1 MRVIFVPQYPTPMRY
16 QEWWF
21 TYFPDMLRYHGFE
34 VLTLGE
40 RAVGELKVKAKT
52 GLFAPITPSVL
63 FETEQ
68 IKEYMHLPVRKD
80 DILFMADI
88 SFPGFFPQILYH
100 KRPDQIY
107 GFCHATSLNYRDYF
121 EFKREQKWPTEK
133 AIMELCHK
141 VFVGSNY
148 HKKKLGLANTVV
160 APLPFPNMKESLNAN
175 RLIADRKNNIISVSR
190 IGSQKV
196 DDSVEYDVKRK
207 FSDIRR
213 QECYSWHEYYEFLA
227 DSKIMLITSR
237 EETFGYQVVDG
248 ILNGCIVL
256 APNMCSYP
264 ELLNGSF
271 LYDSNEELIDKITR
285 ILSFNTD
292 VRQQLICKEQM
303 KNFFTTLTE
312 VMRP

>member
-1 MRVIFVPQYPTPMRY
+1 
-16 QEWWF
+16 
-21 TYFPDMLRYHGFE
+21 
-34 VLTLGE
+34 
-40 RAVGELKVKAKT
+40 
-52 GLFAPITPSVL
+52 
-63 FETEQ
+63 
-68 IKEYMHLPVRKD
+68 
-80 DILFMADI
+80 MADI